1 MANVTVSITPYLLAC
16 GNDNNGNGIFSITT
30 KETFTVTIL
39 VTVLKVTVNATKVF
53 NMATYSTIAC
63 ENLNKK
69 INLYM
74 S

>member
-30 KETFTVTIL
+30 KVTFTVTIL

-53 NMATYSTIAC
+53 KYGHIQYNS
-63 ENLNKK
+63 LRK
-69 INLYM
+69 
-74 S
+74 SQ